1 MSATIHELTL
11 SNFKAFGPE
20 PQTVPMSKINLIYG
34 PNSGGK
40 TSLVQSLLLMKQT
53 LEEAQ
58 HPVTLV
64 PTGRYIDLGN
74 FRTMVHMHDVQCPI
88 NIGFKF
94 SIPSRS
100 TGTWE
105 VKMAFC
111 EERDVPVLTRLENH
125 YSARGTRAR
134 RWSVD
139 QHHWELILDPEHT
152 SGRKYQLIKNS
163 PIDGLDMQGAIASI
177 SRSEGRGHRRDLS
190 EMMVG
195 RENNRP
201 YVYWENEL
209 REHIAVRAFRS
220 GLFPVVRFSAPVDPS
235 QSDEY
240 TRQCSALTKQLS
252 NHVQILSRHFDI
264 AFAQQLSYLGPV
276 LNPPQRYYRNL
287 GGGQRSVG
295 IMGEYAFDIIA
306 NNAKTRSDIN
316 KYFAQF
322 EIGYELVNP
331 DSSSAIS
338 HQLGNPVN
346 VPLLRRKGTNA
357 LHTPADVGFGISQIL
372 PVIVEAVSGSARVV
386 CVDQPEIHLH
396 PRLQAQIA
404 DLLVDTCNRKQWI
417 VETHSELLARRIQR
431 RIAEGTIDPNDV
443 SIIYVDPDGDS
454 SVVKILEI
462 DEDGDWADEWPA
474 GFFEDGYAEMR
485 AKDLAGV

>member
-58 HPVTLV
+58 HPATLV
-64 PTGRYIDLGN
+64 PTGRYIDLGD
-74 FRTMVHMHDVQCPI
+74 FRTMVHMHDVRRPI
-88 NIGFKF
+88 DIGFKF
-94 SIPSRS
+94 SRPWTR
-100 TGTWE
+100 TGAWE
-105 VKMAFC
+105 VKMTFEC
-111 EERDVPVLTRLENH
+111 GSGDVPVLMRFKNH
-125 YSARGTRAR
+125 YTTGGKHTIRGL
-134 RWSVD
+134 
-139 QHHWELILDPEHT
+139 HHWELIHDPEYI
-152 SGRKYQLIKNS
+152 SGGRKYQFAENTLIEG
-163 PIDGLDMQGAIASI
+163 IDTKGVAASI
-177 SRSEGRGHRRDLS
+177 VRNQGRDRPRDLS
-190 EMMVG
+190 ERMIG
-195 RENNRP
+195 RENDLSLD
-201 YVYWENEL
+201 YLENEL
-209 REHIAVRAFRS
+209 KKRIAVRSFRSEFFPTVAFRYNQS
-220 GLFPVVRFSAPVDPS
+220 QSQDTYIQQSFQLSQQLCDQVRRLSVHFSA
-235 QSDEY
+235 
-240 TRQCSALTKQLS
+240 
-252 NHVQILSRHFDI
+252 
-264 AFAQQLSYLGPV
+264 AFARELSYLGPV

-295 IMGEYAFDIIA
+295 ITGEYAFDIIA
-306 NNAKTRSDIN
+306 NNAGIRNDIN

-322 EIGYELVNP
+322 EIGYELENP
-331 DSSSAIS
+331 NSNSAIGG
-338 HQLGNPVN
+338 QLGNPVN
-346 VPLLRRKGTNA
+346 VPLLRHKGTNA

-462 DEDGDWADEWPA
+462 DKDGDWADEWPA

>member
-53 LEEAQ
+53 LEEGQ
-58 HPVTLV
+58 HPATLV

-74 FRTMVHMHDVQCPI
+74 FRTMVHMHNVLHPI
-88 NIGFKF
+88 DIGFKF
-94 SIPSRS
+94 SASRRR

-105 VKMAFC
+105 VKMTF
-111 EERDVPVLTRLENH
+111 ERGQGDVPVLTRFKHH
-125 YSARGTRAR
+125 YTTSGTSASTEE
-134 RWSVD
+134 
-139 QHHWELILDPEHT
+139 HHWELIYDPEHT
-152 SGRKYQLIKNS
+152 SGRKYQLIKDT
-163 PIDGLDMQGAIASI
+163 PVKGIDIRKAAAWISGNQG
-177 SRSEGRGHRRDLS
+177 RDHRRDLS
-190 EMMVG
+190 EIVIG
-195 RENNRP
+195 RENELGYLANK
-201 YVYWENEL
+201 L
-209 REHIAVRAFRS
+209 REQIAVWSYRNR
-220 GLFPVVRFSAPVDPS
+220 LFPTVPLRINRS
-235 QSDEY
+235 QSQDEY
-240 TRQCSALTKQLS
+240 TQQCLVLSSELSKQ
-252 NHVQILSRHFDI
+252 VGRFSRHFGNV
-264 AFAQQLSYLGPV
+264 FAQEMSYLGPV

-287 GGGQRSVG
+287 GGRQPSVG

-306 NNAKTRSDIN
+306 NNAETRNVIN

-322 EIGYELVNP
+322 EIGYELDNP
-331 DSSSAIS
+331 NSSSAIS
-338 HQLGNPVN
+338 RQLGNPVN
-346 VPLLRRKGTNA
+346 VPLLRHKGTNA

-372 PVIVEAVSGSARVV
+372 PVIVEAVSGSAWVV

-431 RIAEGTIDPNDV
+431 RIAEGTITPDDV
-443 SIIYVDPDGDS
+443 SIVYVDPDEYS
-454 SVVKILEI
+454 SVIKILEI
-462 DEDGDWADEWPA
+462 DDDGDWADEWPA